1 MLLKKLS
8 LLLMAVMLITSCK
21 DDKKTVASTKEND
34 EKFDRFKANFIEEL
48 WKVYPGWANGVGYHK
63 YDSILVIPNEA
74 ARQKELNF
82 AKAYLDSLDDFK
94 IDELSANN
102 QIDYRLIENQLKAT
116 DWNINKFKQWQW
128 DPSMYNVGESFAL
141 LITETYAPLENR
153 IRSFASKLNHVEAY
167 YAAAK
172 RNISKPTIPHTELA
186 IQQNRGSLDIFGAM
200 LEDSL
205 KKANLPEAEKQNIR
219 ANANKAISAI
229 QQYVNWLE
237 KDVRPG
243 LTEGKTARSFRI
255 GKELFDEKFQFDIQS
270 GYSAEEVYNKAL
282 KRKAELHKEMAKLA
296 TQLWPKYFG
305 NQPKPNDNI
314 ALIRKVIDTLSTTHA
329 HRDSFQLSVEKQL
342 PELVKFINDKNLL
355 YLDPKKPLV
364 VRKTP
369 DYMAGFS
376 VASINSPGPYDKGA
390 NTYYN
395 VGSLKDYTP
404 EMAESHLREYN
415 KYTLQI
421 INIHEAIPGHYTQLV
436 YSNQSPSLIKS
447 IFGNGAMVEGWA
459 VYTERMMLEE
469 GYGNNEPEMWL
480 MYYKWH
486 LRAVCNTI
494 LDYSIHVK
502 NMSEKDALDLM
513 IREGFQQEAEAK
525 GKWRRATLSQ
535 VQLCSYFTGYTEI
548 YDLREELKKK
558 QGGKFNLKQF
568 HEKFLSYGSAP
579 VKYIRE
585 LMLEDLGLK

>member
-1 MLLKKLS
+1 MLYKKLC
-8 LLLMAVMLITSCK
+8 LLLLAVAILASCK
-21 DDKKTVASTKEND
+21 NNKNTAYDTKEND
-34 EKFDRFKANFIEEL
+34 ERFDRFKSRFIEEL

-63 YDSILVIPNEA
+63 YDSILVIPDGNS
-74 ARQKELNF
+74 RQNELNF
-82 AKAYLDSLDDFK
+82 AKAYLDSLRNFK
-94 IDELSANN
+94 IAKLSAHN
-102 QIDYRLIENQLKAT
+102 QIDYRLIENQLKST
-116 DWNINKFKQWQW
+116 EWNIRQFKQWQW

-141 LITETYAPLENR
+141 LLTENYAPLENR
-153 IRSFASKLNHVEAY
+153 LKSFAAKLNKVEAY

-172 RNISKPTIPHTELA
+172 ENINQPSIPHTELA
-186 IQQNRGSLDIFGAM
+186 IAQNRGSLDIFGAM

-205 KKANLPEAEKQNIR
+205 KKVNLPETEKQTIR

-243 LTEGKTARSFRI
+243 LVEGKTARSFRI
-255 GKELFDEKFQFDIQS
+255 EKELFDEKFQFDIQS
-270 GYSAEEVYNKAL
+270 GYTAEEVYNKAV
-282 KRKAELHKEMAKLA
+282 KRKEELHTEMAKLA
-296 TQLWPKYFG
+296 NQLWPKYFA
-305 NQPKPNDNI
+305 NQPKPQVNL

-364 VRKTP
+364 VRQTP

-376 VASINSPGPYDKGA
+376 VASINSPGPYDKEA

-469 GYGNNEPEMWL
+469 GYGNNSPEMWL

-513 IREGFQQEAEAK
+513 IREAFQQEAEAK

-548 YDLREELKKK
+548 YDFREELKKK
-558 QGGKFNLKQF
+558 QGDKFNLKNF

-585 LMLEDLGLK
+585 LMMEELKN

>member
-1 MLLKKLS
+1 MKKLS
-8 LLLMAVMLITSCK
+8 FVLLAFVLVSSCK
-21 DDKKTVASTKEND
+21 NDKKTANSTKEND
-34 EKFDRFKANFIEEL
+34 DKFDRFKGNFIEAM

-63 YDSILVIPNEA
+63 YDSILVVPDAQSRE
-74 ARQKELNF
+74 RELAF
-82 AKAYLDSLDDFK
+82 AKTYLDSLQTFK
-94 IDELSANN
+94 TEELSANN
-102 QIDYRLIENQLKAT
+102 QIDFKLMENQLKYSE
-116 DWNINKFKQWQW
+116 WNINKFKAWQW

-141 LITETYAPLENR
+141 LISETYAPLENR
-153 IRSFASKLNHVEAY
+153 LHSFAAKLNSVESY

-172 RNISKPTIPHTELA
+172 QNINKPSIPHTDLA
-186 IQQNRGSLDIFGAM
+186 IAQNRGSLDIFGSM

-205 KKANLPEAEKQNIR
+205 KKSTLPEAEKQNIR

-229 QQYVNWLE
+229 QGYANWLE
-237 KDVRPG
+237 KEVRPT
-243 LTEGKTARSFRI
+243 LVEGKTATSFRI

-270 GYSAEEVYNKAL
+270 GYSAEEIYNKAV
-282 KRKAELHKEMAKLA
+282 KRKGELHTEMAKLA
-296 TQLWPKYFG
+296 TELWPKYFA
-305 NQPKPNDNI
+305 NQPKPQDNLV
-314 ALIRKVIDTLSTTHA
+314 LISKVIDTLSRTHA
-329 HRDSFQLSVEKQL
+329 NRDSFQLSVEKQL
-342 PELVKFINDKNLL
+342 PELVKFINDKNIL

-364 VRKTP
+364 VRQTP
-369 DYMAGFS
+369 DYMAGVS

-395 VGSLKDYTP
+395 VGSLKDYTA

-436 YSNQSPSLIKS
+436 YSNQSLSLIKS

-494 LDYSIHVK
+494 LDYGIQVK
-502 NMSEKDALDLM
+502 NMSEKEALDLM
-513 IREGFQQEAEAK
+513 IREAFQQEAEAK
-525 GKWRRATLSQ
+525 GKWKRATLSQ
-535 VQLCSYFTGYTEI
+535 VQLCSYFTGFTEI
-548 YDLREELKKK
+548 YDFREELKKK
-558 QGGKFNLKQF
+558 QGDKFNLKNF

-585 LMLEDLGLK
+585 LMLEEMN